1 MKSLLSW
8 VGWGAAL
15 VCVVSS
21 CDGGTEPASREPGL
35 DQGAE
40 TGAVSEALRGCSST
54 RSLVCGTD
62 GRTYLNACKAGG
74 ASRVAHV
81 GACAGF
87 NCNGVVCV
95 AGFTCRTA
103 VSNYGVPIDQC
114 VSDSGQPPSCSCASG
129 THCVQEPSGATRC
142 EANAPPPPPPP
153 PPSTLCTGKV
163 CPAGMHCAVVTFNYG
178 VPMASCMFD

>member
-1 MKSLLSW
+1 MRRLFSLLR
-8 VGWGAAL
+8 WGAAL
-15 VCVVSS
+15 VCVASS
-21 CDGGTEPASREPGL
+21 CDGGTEPAQEPGL

-40 TGAVSEALRGCSST
+40 TGAVSEALHRCSST

-74 ASRVAHV
+74 ASKVAHI

-103 VSNYGVPIDQC
+103 VSNYGVPVDQC

-129 THCVQEPSGATRC
+129 SHCVQEPSGATHC
-142 EANAPPPPPPP
+142 EANTSPPP
-153 PPSTLCTGKV
+153 PPSDLCTGKI
-163 CPAGMHCAVVTFNYG
+163 CPSGMHCAVVTFNYG